1 MVWRSGSRSLGP
13 LQGVNDPVSKTS
25 QEGMTAKKKE
35 NFDEWYT
42 QVILKGELA
51 DYSPVSGCMV
61 FRPSGYAIWE
71 NIQKATDTEFKNAG
85 ITNSY
90 FPIFIPERLLKKE
103 AEHVQ
108 GFAPEVAWVTQAGSS
123 ELEERLAIR
132 PTSETLMY
140 EVVSKWIRSW
150 RDLPLRLNQ
159 WNNVVRWEFKHPTP
173 FLRSREFLWNEGHTL
188 FATREEADAERD
200 EIMGIYRK
208 VTEEFMA
215 LPGYFGRKSKSETFA
230 GAEATY
236 SIEHLLPDGKAIQG
250 PDWHADGQNFSK
262 AFEIAF
268 VDQKGDKQ
276 YAWQNTWAISTRE
289 IGVMLSVHS
298 DDKGA
303 VIPPKLSAIQV
314 VLIPIVNDESKE
326 AVLAESKKL
335 LHRLS
340 GKFRVRLD
348 DRDHLTPGRKFNEWE
363 LKGIPLRIEFGPR
376 DMKERQAVLV
386 RRDTGGKR
394 VAKLASLD
402 EQVAKELE
410 AIQASLLQ
418 NAAKALHENT
428 RDAATLQE
436 LKRIL
441 AEYGGIVR
449 IPWCG
454 KSECEAKMK
463 EETGG
468 KILNFPIDQ
477 KAPKA
482 KCPVCS
488 KDAVHL
494 ANFGRS
500 Y

>member
-1 MVWRSGSRSLGP
+1 M
-13 LQGVNDPVSKTS
+13 SKTS

-35 NFDEWYT
+35 DFDEWYT
-42 QVILKGELA
+42 QVILKAELA

-71 NIQKATDTEFKNAG
+71 NIQGATDAEFKKAG
-85 ITNSY
+85 ISNTY

-159 WNNVVRWEFKHPTP
+159 WNNVVRWEFRHPTP

-188 FATREEADAERD
+188 FATRAEADAERE

-215 LPGYFGRKSKSETFA
+215 LPGYMGRKSKSETFA

-250 PDWHADGQNFSK
+250 PDWHSDGQNFSK

-268 VDQKGDKQ
+268 VDQNGDKQ

-289 IGVMLSVHS
+289 IGVMLAVHS
-298 DDKGA
+298 DDRGA
-303 VIPPKLSAIQV
+303 VIPPKVAALQV
-314 VLIPIVNDESKE
+314 VVVPIVNDESKE
-326 AVLAESKKL
+326 AVLAEARKL
-335 LHRLS
+335 MKMLS
-340 GKFRVRLD
+340 GVRATLD
-348 DRDHLTPGRKFNEWE
+348 ERDHLTPGRKFNEWE
-363 LKGIPLRIEFGPR
+363 LKGVPLRVEFGPR
-376 DMKERQAVLV
+376 DMKDGQAVLV

-394 VAKLASLD
+394 TVKLADLRA
-402 EQVAKELE
+402 EVGKELE
-410 AIQASLLQ
+410 AIQSSLLER
-418 NAAKALHENT
+418 ATRALTENT
-428 RDAATLQE
+428 REASTMQE
-436 LKRIL
+436 LKRVL
-441 AEYGGIVR
+441 AQHGGIVR
-449 IPWCG
+449 VPWCG
-454 KSECEAKMK
+454 KPECEAKMK

-468 KILNFPIDQ
+468 KILNVPLGQ
-477 KAPKA
+477 KPPKA
-482 KCPVCS
+482 RCPVCS
-488 KDAVHL
+488 KDAVHI